1 MSEKR
6 SLNKNRVFIGD
17 NKKVPAGARAGRD
30 KEGRELKVISLQQ
43 WIPAHE
49 PDTLQQ
55 PIMKSH
61 KSATVGIK
69 QSCHAYKYTHVYILL
84 IINKRSFSDQV

>member
-30 KEGRELKVISLQQ
+30 KEGRELKVISLQ
-43 WIPAHE
+43 
-49 PDTLQQ
+49 
-55 PIMKSH
+55 
-61 KSATVGIK
+61 
-69 QSCHAYKYTHVYILL
+69 SCHAYKYTHVYILL